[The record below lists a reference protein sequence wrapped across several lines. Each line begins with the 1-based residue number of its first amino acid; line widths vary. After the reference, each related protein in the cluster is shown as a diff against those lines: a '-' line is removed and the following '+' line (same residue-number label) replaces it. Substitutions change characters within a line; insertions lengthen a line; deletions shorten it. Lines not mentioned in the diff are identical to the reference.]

1 MKSFPALRVEALA
14 LACVLAPVAHVV
26 AADARYKDAVRYR
39 WRKDGTERLIPPEW
53 PTSPSTSR
61 MK

>member
-14 LACVLAPVAHVV
+14 LACVLAPVTHVV

-39 WRKDGTERLIPPEW
+39 
-53 PTSPSTSR
+53 
-61 MK
+61 